1 MEKFPSEII
10 DPGEFEFIGEFK
22 MPIEKDWFEKID
34 ISKELALIEEEA
46 EKQGKKGLI

>member
-34 ISKELALIEEEA
+34 ISRELALVDEEA
-46 EKQGKKGLI
+46 KKLVKEK

>member
-34 ISKELALIEEEA
+34 ITRELALIDEEA
-46 EKQGKKGLI
+46 KKLVKEK